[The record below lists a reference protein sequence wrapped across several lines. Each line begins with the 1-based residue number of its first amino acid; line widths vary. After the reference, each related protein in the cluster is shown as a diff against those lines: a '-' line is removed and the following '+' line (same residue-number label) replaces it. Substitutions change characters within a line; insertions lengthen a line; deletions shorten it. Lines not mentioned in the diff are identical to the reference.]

1 MTRITI
7 EIDGFV
13 HENPVPA
20 ACRIGPFV
28 QSGVLTA
35 RDPRTGEIPE
45 DLDTQVSLVFERVRE
60 VMAAA
65 SGGVGDILKLTFW
78 VADHREREAI
88 NREWVAMFPDAA
100 DRPARRVMAA
110 PLDRGSLVQAE
121 LTAVIEERPRGRI
134 R

>member
-1 MTRITI
+1 MTRATI
-7 EIDGFV
+7 EIDGFAHV
-13 HENPVPA
+13 NPVPA

-35 RDPRTGEIPE
+35 RDRRTGEMPE
-45 DLDTQVSLVFERVRE
+45 DLDTQVVLVFARVRE

-65 SGGVGDILKLTFW
+65 GGDVGDILKLTLW
-78 VADHREREAI
+78 VADHRDREGI

-100 DRPARRVMAA
+100 DRPARMVMAA
-110 PLDRGSLVQAE
+110 PLDGGSLVQAE
-121 LTAVIEERPRGRI
+121 LTAVIEQRPGGGI